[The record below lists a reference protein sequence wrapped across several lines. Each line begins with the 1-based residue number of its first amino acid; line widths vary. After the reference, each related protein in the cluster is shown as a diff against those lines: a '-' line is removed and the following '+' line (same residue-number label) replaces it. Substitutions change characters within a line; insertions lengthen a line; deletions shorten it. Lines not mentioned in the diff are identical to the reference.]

1 MIPETITAQLRNK
14 LGPIQTLVD
23 LVELYYNEES
33 LRENIIKYLENKDF
47 VNNVTTSLSDIK
59 NFLITIDKFIY
70 IKL

>member
-1 MIPETITAQLRNK
+1 MVPETITAQLRNK

-70 IKL
+70 NKL